1 MMTCKEVSQLASESL
16 DRRLSMFEGLTLRLH
31 LFKCDMCSRYVRQ
44 LKFLQR
50 ACADADDD
58 KLTDAAELADEAR
71 ERIRIRL
78 NQET

>member
-1 MMTCKEVSQLASESL
+1 MMTCKEVAQLASESL
-16 DRRLSMFEGLTLRLH
+16 DRSLTLYERLTLRLH
-31 LFKCDMCSRYVRQ
+31 LFRCDMCTRYVRQ

-50 ACADADDD
+50 ACAEAGEE
-58 KLTDAAELADEAR
+58 KLTEAVELSDEAR